1 MALSQKMKVFIML
14 ICLSA
19 VTGCVM
25 QNSVEASGGFFDG
38 ELQGDHGA
46 R

>member
-1 MALSQKMKVFIML
+1 MNLSQKLQAFIML

-25 QNSVEASGGFFDG
+25 QNSVEVSGGFFDG
-38 ELQGDHGA
+38 ETQGG